1 MKAHVC
7 IGGPLDGEF
16 ATTADFWGGYEKVP
30 GTNRNDWSRRIP
42 GMYEHLT
49 HDYVQFH
56 NASRAKGR
64 ATVVWIHRPL
74 LPVSIPA
81 RQR

>member
-16 ATTADFWGGYEKVP
+16 ATSADFYGGYEKVA
-30 GTNRNDWSRRIP
+30 GTNRNDYSRRVE
-42 GMYEHLT
+42 GMYQHLRDQY
-49 HDYVQFH
+49 HQFH
-56 NASRAKGR
+56 NASRDSRR
-64 ATVVWIHRPL
+64 ATVVWIFHEM
-74 LPVSIPA
+74 LPRAISA